1 MIQYL
6 ASQAL
11 LLFSGG
17 DYHVTPTP
25 DVVFTGHRMLEEEPK
40 ADIPLEKNESVV
52 EQSADV
58 NKEEPEKAGES
69 AAELMKQLVKWAE
82 KEVENKTDEEKEN
95 EAEEEPISKKTK
107 KVRMGYYAWNVFRY
121 SGDYLH
127 LFGMLVLIFV
137 VLVRRDLTGFSKKT
151 QILYLIVFCS
161 RYLDLFTHWNEM
173 GNYLRVF
180 KLTFII
186 LSTISVAL
194 FYFFRSTYEKP
205 KDTCSLFLILI
216 VALILMILLTKKTKS
231 DELKVVLVEY
241 MWTLSEILEA
251 VCLVPQYVFR
261 YRDNANTDKGVFLF
275 IFCLGGYRVL
285 YMFNWIYRKI
295 ENPQYSDIRS
305 WLAGIVEIL
314 FFIDFLMYRL
324 KGFSILR
331 SFVLGV
337 DDRIGWVSDSVEFRI
352 LGKTDD
358 DEHAAGD
365 SELRQRKKPT
375 NNELEEFDPTEV

>member
-40 ADIPLEKNESVV
+40 ADIPLENRVHSDHPYHHHFLEHHRHRKGG
-52 EQSADV
+52 QS
-58 NKEEPEKAGES
+58 
-69 AAELMKQLVKWAE
+69 
-82 KEVENKTDEEKEN
+82 
-95 EAEEEPISKKTK
+95 
-107 KVRMGYYAWNVFRY
+107 YAWNIFRY
-121 SGDYLH
+121 SGDLMH
-127 LFGMLVLIFV
+127 LCGLFGFV
-137 VLVRRDLTGFSKKT
+137 FTVAVKNKHVQGFSKKT
-151 QILYLIVFCS
+151 QIIFFIIYVS
-161 RYLDLFTHWNEM
+161 RYLDLLSAWNHQST
-173 GNYLRVF
+173 YLIGL